1 MQGVMDELIIK
12 FGLLDPLRRQEILDF
27 LDFLLSKQQEE
38 KAESFDSYKTSIL
51 KVSTWS
57 EEDIEAMQANSKKM
71 NTWQV
76 PEW

>member
-12 FGLLDPLRRQEILDF
+12 FGLLDSARRQEILDF
-27 LDFLLSKQQEE
+27 LDFLLKKQQEE
-38 KAESFDSYKTSIL
+38 KAVSFDSYKASIL
-51 KVSTWS
+51 EVSTWS
-57 EEDIEAMQANSKKM
+57 EEEIEAMQANSEKL

>member
-1 MQGVMDELIIK
+1 MEELIIK
-12 FGLLDPLRRQEILDF
+12 FGLLDPARRQEILDF

-38 KAESFDSYKTSIL
+38 KTESFDAYKSEIL

-57 EEDIEAMQANSKKM
+57 EKEIEAMQANSKKM

-76 PEW
+76 PQW

>member
-1 MQGVMDELIIK
+1 MDELIIK
-12 FGLLDPLRRQEILDF
+12 FGLLDPVKRQEVLDF

-38 KAESFDSYKTSIL
+38 KAESFDSYKSKIL

-57 EEDIEAMQANSKKM
+57 EKEIESMLANSKKM

-76 PEW
+76 PQW